1 LDFLI
6 NLEEKTL
13 AMMSLQSL
21 HTKIPPLFYFA
32 HNKMLCCGDI
42 TRVIVPM
49 PKLLPQEARVYP
61 SRIPPPPINPP
72 RQRIIFT
79 EHDPSPPELKVV
91 ELKEEIKPEADGS
104 EKIDIK
110 TIMDPTSVQ
119 DIKIRVSRLPP
130 LPRSPRRLCTTRLPE
145 VPRQLYSS

>member
-1 LDFLI
+1 
-6 NLEEKTL
+6 
-13 AMMSLQSL
+13 M
-21 HTKIPPLFYFA
+21 
-32 HNKMLCCGDI
+32 
-42 TRVIVPM
+42 
-49 PKLLPQEARVYP
+49 PQEPRVHP
-61 SRIPPPPINPP
+61 PP

-79 EHDPSPPELKVV
+79 EQDPSPPELKIIIPEV
-91 ELKEEIKPEADGS
+91 EEIKPEPDGS

-145 VPRQLYSS
+145 VPRQSYSS